1 MALIKNMKEASA
13 SAAAAGVVSM
23 VSNEEKIMSQKL
35 KAMELVLADGPEA
48 AGVAVVQAWIADFEK
63 KAQAKPES
71 SSASVTGSGLSV
83 ARARLGL
90 APPIRSYKDLQHIS
104 YFVGVTDSLH
114 EKDTKEGILEVVAAC
129 KPARDA
135 LQELRGVGKLACTKM
150 NGVIKSA
157 ITEKARTSKK
167 EKENKDAAKKTGKDK
182 RTGDK
187 AAASLLPI
195 FEHAPTVAEQIPV
208 LASGDA
214 PPSDHQWLSRPLI
227 LKVDSKTVFEAGKSV
242 RIALDGFAVKFE
254 KMKEE
259 KRKAAVA
266 SAPQGPGSSELG
278 AKAVAGCRAQRP
290 LPSDA
295 IGMAHDWVKSW
306 CSVACVELQH
316 SASEAL
322 QTAMTPSCFG
332 LAAHYEASSAEKD
345 HLACVRLH
353 FKGTRAVTIAYLSD
367 VFAAI
372 IKKRSLDPTKVKMSE
387 VLGFSGYAEG

>member
-1 MALIKNMKEASA
+1 
-13 SAAAAGVVSM
+13 
-23 VSNEEKIMSQKL
+23 
-35 KAMELVLADGPEA
+35 
-48 AGVAVVQAWIADFEK
+48 
-63 KAQAKPES
+63 
-71 SSASVTGSGLSV
+71 
-83 ARARLGL
+83 
-90 APPIRSYKDLQHIS
+90 
-104 YFVGVTDSLH
+104 
-114 EKDTKEGILEVVAAC
+114 
-129 KPARDA
+129 
-135 LQELRGVGKLACTKM
+135 
-150 NGVIKSA
+150 
-157 ITEKARTSKK
+157 
-167 EKENKDAAKKTGKDK
+167 
-182 RTGDK
+182 
-187 AAASLLPI
+187 
-195 FEHAPTVAEQIPV
+195 
-208 LASGDA
+208 
-214 PPSDHQWLSRPLI
+214 
-227 LKVDSKTVFEAGKSV
+227 
-242 RIALDGFAVKFE
+242 
-254 KMKEE
+254 MKEE

-266 SAPQGPGSSELG
+266 SAPQGLGSSELG

-387 VLGFSGYAEG
+387 VLGFFRVCRRRTSWSSSSRCLSGPLRLALARPSTYRPV